1 MHMQAFSALPHTGDI
16 IISYLP
22 WLFVIA
28 AIIIAVV
35 VGFLLYSKHKAA
47 KANYTPRHSAQSPQA
62 HEESTSTDKKTSSD
76 KN

>member
-1 MHMQAFSALPHTGDI
+1 MNIQAFSALPHTGDL

-28 AIIIAVV
+28 AIIIAIII
-35 VGFLLYSKHKAA
+35 GFLLYSKRKAA
-47 KANYTPRHSAQSPQA
+47 KANYAPRYAAQSPHP
-62 HEESTSTDKKTSSD
+62 HEENIPTDKKASSD

>member
-1 MHMQAFSALPHTGDI
+1 MNIQAFSALPHTGDL

-22 WLFVIA
+22 GLFVIA

-47 KANYTPRHSAQSPQA
+47 KANYTPRHAAQSPQA
-62 HEESTSTDKKTSSD
+62 PEESTPADQKASPD